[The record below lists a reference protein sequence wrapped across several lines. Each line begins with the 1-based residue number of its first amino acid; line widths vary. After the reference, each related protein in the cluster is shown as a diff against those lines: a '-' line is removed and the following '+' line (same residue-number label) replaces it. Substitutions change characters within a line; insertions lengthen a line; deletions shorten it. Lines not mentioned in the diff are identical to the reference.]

1 MQLMIIDTI
10 DVCDACM
17 FFLNWQVQ
25 RIMRT
30 LINMQLWEWGTLSSL
45 KVCNLY

>member
-25 RIMRT
+25 RIMRSHKYAA
-30 LINMQLWEWGTLSSL
+30 LGMGNF
-45 KVCNLY
+45 K